1 MIRDHRLCDATSACV
16 IRNFYP
22 PRFSRSST
30 VVVDV
35 AFQFRVPSRRLAG
48 ITRMHQ
54 LVLDTVSPVAKL
66 AASMQRGPSRFSQRR
81 TLDASTDH
89 TRLSDVSIGTP
100 NPSSD
105 SSLYHHTLRAHVVA
119 QFPCEFYCQNVVP
132 RCVLTFVYFR
142 PALCFILVY
151 CTTAV

>member
-1 MIRDHRLCDATSACV
+1 
-16 IRNFYP
+16 
-22 PRFSRSST
+22 
-30 VVVDV
+30 
-35 AFQFRVPSRRLAG
+35 
-48 ITRMHQ
+48 MHQ

-119 QFPCEFYCQNVVP
+119 QFPREFYCQNVVP
-132 RCVLTFVYFR
+132 QCVLTFVYFR